1 MATPF
6 TTIYDQFSMFVKDYR
21 LVTLYNTSPTDF
33 ATYLSGWL
41 IPAITDFKNCNQS
54 LAYATQSFTATLTEE
69 NIKILALLMKKYW
82 LKKEVNDITQMEL
95 HVQDRDFRTHS
106 ENANLKEKK
115 ELYAQELE
123 ELSQMLV
130 DYGLDNDSMW
140 TTWIDSG
147 IYWTPT

>member
-54 LAYATQSFTATLTEE
+54 LAYATQSFTETLTEE

>member
-1 MATPF
+1 MGTAF

-21 LVTLYNTSPTDF
+21 LTALYNTSPSNY

-41 IPAITDFKNCNQS
+41 IPAITDFKTCRQS
-54 LAYATQSFTATLTEE
+54 LAYASNSFTETLTEE

-95 HVQDRDFRTHS
+95 HLQDRDFKTHS

-115 ELYAQELE
+115 DLYAQELE
-123 ELSQMLV
+123 EVSQMLV
-130 DYGLDNDSMW
+130 DYGLSNDTMW
-140 TTWIDSG
+140 TDWITSG
-147 IYWTPT
+147 EFWTAP